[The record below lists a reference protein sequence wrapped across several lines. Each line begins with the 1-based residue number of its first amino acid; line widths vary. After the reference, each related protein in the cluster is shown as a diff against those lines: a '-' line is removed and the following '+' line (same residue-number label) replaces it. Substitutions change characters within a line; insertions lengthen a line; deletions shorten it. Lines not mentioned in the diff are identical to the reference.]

1 MKNSY
6 KIINT
11 GINSPDIAIAM
22 LAYNHE
28 NYIGQAIESVLMQ
41 KTSYNYKIIIAEDY
55 STDNTRKI
63 VLEYQK
69 KYPDKVKLI
78 LQDKNVGANLN
89 NINLLSNLEGKY
101 VAALEGDDYWT
112 DPLKLQKQV
121 DFLEANLD
129 YVLCFHRV
137 NILKINGEIVDDFIT
152 KVPEN
157 HEAIETLARLG
168 NYIHT
173 PSVVFRNV
181 LKEFPFEFEHSPIGD
196 YFLYMMLA
204 EQGKLKYLDE
214 KMGVYRY
221 GVGGF
226 SGNSR
231 LTMAKTNLKLFTCL
245 LSYLKDDEIKKI
257 IFDRQIYA
265 VAHLEKILHEEYDS
279 YFVSNHIFFRA
290 VKSTQTYLTKP
301 SKILKKIILKFK
313 K

>member
-1 MKNSY
+1 MITYGQEKFIAEAINGVL
-6 KIINT
+6 KQECDFEVELIISNDC
-11 GINSPDIAIAM
+11 SPDQTDEVIQNILENHPRGSWIKYIKQEKNIGMMPNFIFAM
-22 LAYNHE
+22 
-28 NYIGQAIESVLMQ
+28 QQ
-41 KTSYNYKIIIAEDY
+41 C
-55 STDNTRKI
+55 
-63 VLEYQK
+63 Q
-69 KYPDKVKLI
+69 
-78 LQDKNVGANLN
+78 
-89 NINLLSNLEGKY
+89 GKY
-101 VAALEGDDYWT
+101 IALCEGDDYWT

-137 NILKINGEIVDDFIT
+137 KILKTNGEIADDFIT

-221 GVGGF
+221 GVGVF

-257 IFDRQIYA
+257 VFDRQIYA
-265 VAHLEKILHEEYDS
+265 VAHLEKILHEEHNS
-279 YFVSNHIFFRA
+279 YFVSNHIFFRT
-290 VKSTQTYLTKP
+290 VKFIQSNYEQP
-301 SKILKKIILKFK
+301 IILVKRITSK
-313 K
+313 LIK